1 MCVWELLCWIEVS
14 CLFLFQFTKCAVV
27 YEVDVLEIYR

>member
-1 MCVWELLCWIEVS
+1 MHVWELLCWIEVL

-27 YEVDVLEIYR
+27 DEVDILEIYR